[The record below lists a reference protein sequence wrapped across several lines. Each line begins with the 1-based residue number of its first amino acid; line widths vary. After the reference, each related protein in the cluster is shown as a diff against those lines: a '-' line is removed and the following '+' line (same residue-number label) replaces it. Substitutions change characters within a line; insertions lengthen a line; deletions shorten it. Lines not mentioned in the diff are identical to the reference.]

1 MYGTRHGSRAFRGYL
16 LTYEGVADMG
26 WIVAIL
32 ALSLVMVV
40 MTIAELRH
48 SVRAS
53 TIESPELTPEPQ
65 PIEVDGPPLTPE
77 PAEASQEPHPEPAGE
92 SDIETEIRS
101 MRSIISR
108 LI

>member
-1 MYGTRHGSRAFRGYL
+1 
-16 LTYEGVADMG
+16 MG
-26 WIVAIL
+26 WIIAIV
-32 ALSLVMVV
+32 ALSLVLTV

-77 PAEASQEPHPEPAGE
+77 PVEASQEPHPQPAGE

-101 MRSIISR
+101 IQSIISR

>member
-1 MYGTRHGSRAFRGYL
+1 
-16 LTYEGVADMG
+16 MG

-32 ALSLVMVV
+32 ALTLVMVV

-53 TIESPELTPEPQ
+53 TIELPELTPEPQ
-65 PIEVDGPPLTPE
+65 PIEVDGAPPLTPE
-77 PAEASQEPHPEPAGE
+77 PVEASQEPHPQPAGE

-101 MRSIISR
+101 MQSIISR